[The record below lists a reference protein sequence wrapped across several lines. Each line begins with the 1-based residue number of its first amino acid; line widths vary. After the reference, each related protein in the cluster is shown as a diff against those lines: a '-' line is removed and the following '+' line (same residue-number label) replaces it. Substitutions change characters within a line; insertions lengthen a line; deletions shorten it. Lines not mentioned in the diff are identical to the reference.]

1 MVDPTVPR
9 DDGELRRDVRRSLD
23 GPARD
28 VAQILYNLAKTAR
41 SFGFYSRDNKAVS
54 QFLQELY
61 SGFELF
67 LNTHGA
73 IRLLV
78 GADRF
83 QFGEQEVYHDADREN
98 GLPFRLFRDGIRFVQ
113 FKPGLTLVEVES
125 LLDIFAKRASTGRD
139 AEEDDVVTM
148 LWKKS
153 FEHVTYNA
161 VEGFTHDLHAAGS
174 FDEEGRPK
182 ADTGEAIP
190 RMMERISGKRETLL
204 TRMKESGNRE
214 KFLDEIDGGGGG
226 GPGGPAVRSTGATRS
241 AAAGEEGGGRVMA
254 SFRDAEAEAIV
265 AEGLDA
271 QGKRRGARKT
281 KVRTGGETAAMST
294 VDEGELEGSGF
305 VGGGFAAGLYPGSRD
320 YPLVLRGGMVEV
332 RYNPI
337 DFHEIEHI
345 RSDLDE
351 ESQVG
356 LLHLLDYCFELSL
369 QEPEFFGVPD
379 FRPMIGPI
387 RRYLIRHKDLVAY
400 DRLLRYLRRIA
411 GGGVYPEHLTACA
424 EEMLAE
430 CSGGDS
436 LGALVAAATGDEETE
451 NLAWDI
457 LQQLLPNLES
467 REVLK
472 LLGHGMTE
480 HMANI
485 LAGTLIRTTGS
496 ELELYKEALGG
507 EHVPAALASL
517 RCLATLRT
525 AESIDLVERA
535 ITWPDPIIRRAVVR
549 ILGRVPLTERSPRIF
564 RAALQD
570 AEAEVRDEALMAI
583 DRQGDGRLAQTLF
596 RWFADAGFKQLDEIT
611 RLRVVGLVAEID
623 PGYATRVLSER
634 MKLNVRSR
642 MGGLVGTPE
651 VIEWN
656 RLAVEGLAVAA
667 TPGAIAKL
675 RAVRTRGNEDFREL
689 VTRRLVE
696 ARRRSKQA

>member
-1 MVDPTVPR
+1 MVDPTAPR
-9 DDGELRRDVRRSLD
+9 DDGELRRDVRRKLD
-23 GPARD
+23 GPPRD

-41 SFGFYSRDNKAVS
+41 SFGFYSRENKAIAL
-54 QFLQELY
+54 FLQELY
-61 SGFELF
+61 DGFDEF
-67 LNTHGA
+67 LQANGA

-83 QFGEQEVYHDADREN
+83 LYDGQEVYHDADREN
-98 GLPFRLFRDGIRFVQ
+98 GLPFRLFRDGIRAVQ
-113 FKPGLTLVEVES
+113 FKPGLTIQEVES

-139 AEEDDVVTM
+139 AEEDDVVTL

-174 FDEEGRPK
+174 FDEDGRPK

-190 RMMERISGKRETLL
+190 RMMERISGKRDTLL
-204 TRMKESGNRE
+204 ARMKESGARE
-214 KFLDEIDGGGGG
+214 KFLTEPEGGVAAAGA
-226 GPGGPAVRSTGATRS
+226 PRVRSTGATRS
-241 AAAGEEGGGRVMA
+241 ASVGQEGGGRVMA

-271 QGKRRGARKT
+271 QTKRRGARKT
-281 KVRTGGETAAMST
+281 KVREGGATAAMAT
-294 VDEGELEGSGF
+294 LDEGELEGSGF
-305 VGGGFAAGLYPGSRD
+305 VGVGSAAGLYPGARD
-320 YPLVLRGGMVEV
+320 YPLVLRGGMAEI

-345 RSDLDE
+345 RQDLDE

-369 QEPEFFGVPD
+369 QEPEFFEVSD

-387 RRYLIRHKDLVAY
+387 RRYLIRHRDLVAY

-411 GGGVYPEHLTACA
+411 AGGVYPEHLTLCA
-424 EEMLAE
+424 AEMLEE

-436 LGALVAAATGDEETE
+436 LGALVGAATGDEELE

-457 LQQLLPNLES
+457 LQQLLPNLKPG
-467 REVLK
+467 EVLK

-496 ELELYKEALGG
+496 DLELYQEALRGD
-507 EHVPAALASL
+507 HVPAALASL

-525 AESIDLVERA
+525 GDSIDLVEKA
-535 ITWPDPIIRRAVVR
+535 LGWNDPIVRRAVVR
-549 ILGRVPLTERSPRIF
+549 ILGRVPLTERAPRVF
-564 RAALQD
+564 RQALED
-570 AEAEVRDEALMAI
+570 AEVEVRDEALKAI
-583 DRQGDGRLAQTLF
+583 DRQGDARLGQTLF
-596 RWFADAGFKQLDEIT
+596 RWFAESGFKELDDIT
-611 RLRVVGLVAEID
+611 RHRVVALVAELD
-623 PGYATRVLSER
+623 AEYATRVLSER
-634 MKLNVRSR
+634 IKLNVRSR

-656 RLAVEGLAVAA
+656 RLAVEGLAIAA
-667 TPGAIAKL
+667 TSGAIEKL
-675 RAVRTRGNEDFREL
+675 RQIRTKGTEEFREL
-689 VTRRLVE
+689 VTRRLVD
-696 ARRRSKQA
+696 ARRRSSQA

>member
-1 MVDPTVPR
+1 MVDPTMPK
-9 DDGELRRDVRRSLD
+9 DDGELRRDVRRKLE
-23 GPARD
+23 GAPRD

-41 SFGFYSRDNKAVS
+41 SFGFYARDNRAITL
-54 QFLQELY
+54 FIQELTE
-61 SGFELF
+61 GFEEF
-67 LNTHGA
+67 LSTHGA
-73 IRLLV
+73 IRLMV

-83 QFGEQEVYHDADREN
+83 QLGEHEVYHDADREQ
-98 GLPFRLFRDGIRFVQ
+98 GLPFRLFRDGIRAIQ
-113 FKPGLTLVEVES
+113 FKPGLTFKEVEA
-125 LLDIFAKRASTGRD
+125 LLDILAKRASTGRD

-148 LWKKS
+148 LWKRS
-153 FEHVTYNA
+153 FEHITYNA
-161 VEGFTHDLHAAGS
+161 VEGFTHDLHATGS
-174 FDEEGRPK
+174 FDEDGRPK

-190 RMMERISGKRETLL
+190 RMMERISGKRDTLL
-204 TRMKESGNRE
+204 ARMRESGKRE
-214 KFLDEIDGGGGG
+214 KFLNEPEGGVAR
-226 GPGGPAVRSTGATRS
+226 GPRSGATLS
-241 AAAGEEGGGRVMA
+241 AAVGEEGGGRVMA

-265 AEGLDA
+265 AEGLDSHE
-271 QGKRRGARKT
+271 KRRGARKT
-281 KVRTGGETAAMST
+281 KVRASGETAAMAT
-294 VDEGELEGSGF
+294 LEDGELEGSGF
-305 VGGGFAAGLYPGSRD
+305 AGGGFAAGLYPGSRD
-320 YPLVLRGGMVEV
+320 YPLVLRGGMVEI

-351 ESQVG
+351 ENQVG
-356 LLHLLDYCFELSL
+356 LLHLLDYCFELTL
-369 QEPEFFGVPD
+369 QEPEFFGVAD
-379 FRPMIGPI
+379 FQPMIAPI
-387 RRYLIRHKDLVAY
+387 RRFLIRQRDLVAY

-411 GGGVYPEHLTACA
+411 AGGVYPEHLTRCA
-424 EEMLAE
+424 ADMLAD

-457 LQQLLPNLES
+457 LQQLLPDLES

-496 ELELYKEALGG
+496 DLELYREALGG

-525 AESIDLVERA
+525 PESIDLVERA
-535 ITWPDPIIRRAVVR
+535 ISWNDAIIRRAVIR
-549 ILGRVPLTERSPRIF
+549 ILGRVPLTDRSPRVF
-564 RAALQD
+564 RRALQD
-570 AEAEVRDEALMAI
+570 AEAEVRDEALLAV
-583 DRQGDGRLAQTLF
+583 DRQGDARLAQTLF
-596 RWFADAGFKQLDEIT
+596 RWFAEEGFKLLDDIT
-611 RLRVVGLVAEID
+611 RKRVVLLVAEID
-623 PGYATRVLSER
+623 PEYATRVLAER

-656 RLAVEGLAVAA
+656 RLAVEGLAMAA
-667 TPGAIAKL
+667 TPGAISKL
-675 RAVRTRGNEDFREL
+675 RQVRTRGTEDFREL

-696 ARRRSKQA
+696 ARRRAKS